1 MNKKPIILLILAVF
15 LFQAPAKAD
24 EGMWLPFLISD
35 ELHEEMQRLG
45 LNLTKEEIF
54 SFTQSS
60 IKDAIVSFGGF
71 CTGEMISDQ
80 GLVLTNHH
88 CGYGRIQ
95 SHSSVDNDLLTD
107 GFWAMTRED
116 ELPNE
121 GLFVRFLV
129 QVEDVTDDIKSLL
142 TPEMT
147 EEERASTIRTRSNEL
162 TEAATEG
169 THYTAN
175 VRSMFAGNYFYLFVY
190 ETFNDVRLVGAPPS
204 SIGAFGG
211 DTDNWEWPR
220 HTGDFALFRVY
231 TAPDGTPASY
241 DPENIPLRPRHHLP
255 VSTRGVSENDFAMVL
270 GYSGR
275 TERYLTSFGI
285 DYRLEYMYPV
295 RIDIRRKKLDIIEE
309 AMAQS
314 DEIRIKYA
322 SKHSGISNYW
332 KNFIGMSQSL
342 QRLNVADAK
351 RELEAEFAEWA
362 MADTERSETYGHVI
376 DEFDAV
382 YQGLRAFNS
391 HNYIFIESMMTGP
404 EVIRTSNAFSN
415 LHSLMESDLLDDG
428 ENEEDSVDEPA
439 DDDAEDPVAA
449 QAERLKGMAERL
461 YRNYDA
467 GVDQQLWAAMFQIYY
482 ENVPLDM
489 QPEIFTFIEDTYGND
504 FDAYAD
510 AVYAESIFTDQDR
523 LTAFLD
529 DPQFETLDDDPVF
542 KATTSL
548 YATYR
553 EVNEQIADYNTRL
566 QKAERYFIRGL
577 LAMKPDTPFYP
588 DANSTMR
595 FTYGTVNGYQ
605 PMDAVYYDYT
615 TTLTGVM
622 EKEDPDHHEFV
633 VPPKLK
639 ELYENQDY
647 GDYAY
652 NNNMVVNFISNNDIT
667 GGNSGSPV
675 INADGHLIGVAFDAN
690 WEGMSG
696 DILFEHDLQKCINVD
711 ARYMLFIIEKF
722 AGAHHL
728 IEEMTI
734 VK

>member
-1 MNKKPIILLILAVF
+1 MNKKSIILLILAVF
-15 LFQAPAKAD
+15 LLQVPAKSD

-35 ELHEEMQRLG
+35 ELHEEMQRMG
-45 LNLTKEEIF
+45 LNLTPEEIF
-54 SFTQSS
+54 SFTQPS

-71 CTGEMISDQ
+71 CTGEIISDQ

-95 SHSSVDNDLLTD
+95 AHSSVDNDLLTD
-107 GFWAMTRED
+107 GFWAMTREE

-147 EEERASTIRTRSNEL
+147 EEERAEIIRTRSNEL
-162 TEAATEG
+162 TNEATED

-190 ETFNDVRLVGAPPS
+190 ETFTDVRLVGAPPS

-255 VSTRGVSENDFAMVL
+255 VSIRGVSENDFAMVL

-314 DEIRIKYA
+314 DEVRIKYA

-332 KNFIGMSQSL
+332 KNFIGMSESL

-351 RELEAEFAEWA
+351 RELEAEFTNWV
-362 MADTERSETYGHVI
+362 MADRQRRTTYGHVM
-376 DEFDAV
+376 DEFEAV
-382 YQGLRAFNS
+382 YQGLRKFDS
-391 HNYIFIESMMTGP
+391 HSYVFIESMMTGP
-404 EVIRTSNAFSN
+404 DVIRIANAFSN
-415 LHSLMESDLLDDG
+415 FHSLLENHDDEASDA
-428 ENEEDSVDEPA
+428 ENDEE
-439 DDDAEDPVAA
+439 AEDPVTV
-449 QAERLKGMAERL
+449 QAERLRGMVERL

-467 GVDQQLWAAMFQIYY
+467 NVDQQLWAAMFEIYY
-482 ENVPLDM
+482 ENVPLDI
-489 QPEIFTFIEDTYGND
+489 QADIFTFIENTFGND
-504 FDAYAD
+504 FEAYAE
-510 AVYAESIFTDQDR
+510 AVYAQSIFTDPDR
-523 LTAFLD
+523 LNAFLD
-529 DPQFETLDDDPVF
+529 DPQFDVLDNDPVF
-542 KATTSL
+542 RATTSL

-553 EVNEQIADYNTRL
+553 EINEQISAYNTRL
-566 QKAERYFIRGL
+566 QRAERYFIRGL

-595 FTYGTVNGYQ
+595 FTYGTVNGYH
-605 PMDAVYYDYT
+605 PRDAVYYDYI

-622 EKEDPDHHEFV
+622 EKEDPGHHEFV

-639 ELYENQDY
+639 ELYENRDF

-652 NNNMVVNFISNNDIT
+652 NNNMVVNFITNNDIT